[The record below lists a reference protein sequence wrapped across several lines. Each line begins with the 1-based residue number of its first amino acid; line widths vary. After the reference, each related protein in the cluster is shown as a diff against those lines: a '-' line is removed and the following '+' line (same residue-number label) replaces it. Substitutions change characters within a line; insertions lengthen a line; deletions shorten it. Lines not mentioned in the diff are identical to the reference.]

1 MDFSEGMEFLAS
13 SFGDNMTKADFA
25 VAAFGAALNES
36 KHNMCTVINKD
47 TKYIDGVYK
56 KGLSQKDA
64 RLIINNLD
72 NNSLS
77 LFFRDRM
84 TESPDS
90 QDEIAEKIGYTDF
103 EDKNDLADHVAD
115 FFVAIIKTR
124 TVRQK
129 QTNQSAIN
137 ELKELTQNVEDA
149 VNALPQPRSI
159 PVPDIPGED
168 ERKYISELF
177 KAYEDDC
184 GQIVN
189 DSNIGSFAD
198 YSEDLKTNRIRYFA
212 AESIRRGIMELKS
225 HDLEN
230 QFDVLKAEIYY
241 AVLPSYKLNS
251 RNTSLNGYLCE
262 LDIMKTAGA
271 ATVTSYI
278 LSKSPNWID
287 NKIKQGVCHFLVND
301 GKLKWTKEQ

>member
-262 LDIMKTAGA
+262 LDIMKN
-271 ATVTSYI
+271 
-278 LSKSPNWID
+278 KSLR
-287 NKIKQGVCHFLVND
+287 F
-301 GKLKWTKEQ
+301 